1 MIIFVE
7 ITCFVYNNDK
17 KKREEMHE
25 NDWLCVRPTKPRS
38 RQYF

>member
-1 MIIFVE
+1 MIK
-7 ITCFVYNNDK
+7 K